1 MRAENLNDG
10 TLKTFL
16 ILVLLLA
23 NILLSVLPP
32 SAMKQ
37 PAREGQ
43 PQKSAT
49 PPMEAYVARR

>member
-23 NILLSVLPP
+23 NILLAVLSP

-37 PAREGQ
+37 PAREEH
-43 PQKSAT
+43 PQKSET